1 MQAIVSERFSSR
13 QSLRSGRFSGL
24 GPPTAA
30 GPSHSLKE
38 SRSMPVLS
46 TPPLRRALFG
56 GALAALALVAGCRQ
70 QAVGDAHAGDGPPPA
85 PEVLVAEV
93 VPSGV
98 RVWDEFNGR
107 VDAIDS
113 VQLRPRVSGYIER
126 IAFTEGQ
133 EVKKGQLLFV
143 IDQRPYRAALAS
155 AEAELERTRAGAA
168 LARTQD
174 QRARQLVAEHAVSRE
189 EADTR
194 AGAMAQSAAQV
205 RAAEAAL
212 AAARLNL
219 DFTEVRAPVSGRAGR
234 ALLTVGNLAQAD
246 QSVLTTVV
254 SQDPVYV
261 YFDADEHSF
270 LRQQQAAQG
279 GKGRPVRM
287 GLASDEGFPHVG
299 TLDFTD
305 NQINAATGTVRM
317 RARLPNPGRLLT
329 PGLFARVQLQG
340 GGGEQQALLI
350 DDKAVL
356 TDQDRKYVYVV
367 GEGNKAE
374 RRDQE
379 LGRMVDGRRVV
390 EKGLAAGDRL
400 VVGGLQRI
408 YYPGMP
414 ISPKPAQGEGQ
425 AAVAKASAV
434 AAQ

>member
-1 MQAIVSERFSSR
+1 
-13 QSLRSGRFSGL
+13 
-24 GPPTAA
+24 
-30 GPSHSLKE
+30 
-38 SRSMPVLS
+38 MPVLPP
-46 TPPLRRALFG
+46 PPLRRALFG
-56 GALAALALVAGCRQ
+56 GALAALALLAGCRP
-70 QAVGDAHAGDGPPPA
+70 QAVGDAHASDGPPPA
-85 PEVLVAEV
+85 PEVLVSEV
-93 VPSGV
+93 VPASV

-107 VDAIDS
+107 IDAVDS

-126 IAFTEGQ
+126 IAFSEGQ
-133 EVKKGQLLFV
+133 EVRKGQLLFV

-194 AGAMAQSAAQV
+194 AGALAQSAAQV

-270 LRQQQAAQG
+270 LRQQQAAKDT
-279 GKGRPVRM
+279 KGRPGVQRPVRV
-287 GLASDEGFPHVG
+287 GLAGDEGFPHAG
-299 TLDFTD
+299 SLDFTD
-305 NQINAATGTVRM
+305 NQLNAGTGTVRM
-317 RARLPNPGRLLT
+317 RARLPNPDRMLT
-329 PGLFARVQLQG
+329 PGLFARVQLQDAQG
-340 GGGEQQALLI
+340 GGGERQTLLI

-374 RRDQE
+374 RRDLE

-390 EKGLAAGDRL
+390 DKGLAAGDRL

-414 ISPKPAQGEGQ
+414 VSPKPAPGDGQ
-425 AAVAKASAV
+425 AAVAKAPAV

>member
-1 MQAIVSERFSSR
+1 
-13 QSLRSGRFSGL
+13 
-24 GPPTAA
+24 
-30 GPSHSLKE
+30 
-38 SRSMPVLS
+38 MPVLPP
-46 TPPLRRALFG
+46 PPLRRALFG
-56 GALAALALVAGCRQ
+56 GALAALALLAGCRP
-70 QAVGDAHAGDGPPPA
+70 QAVGDAHASDGPPPA
-85 PEVLVAEV
+85 PEVLVSEV
-93 VPSGV
+93 VPASV

-107 VDAIDS
+107 IDAVDS
-113 VQLRPRVSGYIER
+113 VQLRPRVSGYLER
-126 IAFTEGQ
+126 IAFSEGQ
-133 EVKKGQLLFV
+133 EVRKGQLLFV

-270 LRQQQAAQG
+270 LRHQQAANAANG

-287 GLASDEGFPHVG
+287 GLASDEGFPHKG

-305 NQINAATGTVRM
+305 NQLNAGTGTVRM
-317 RARLPNPGRLLT
+317 RARMPNPDRLLT
-329 PGLFARVQLQG
+329 PGLFARVQLQSGQSEQG
-340 GGGEQQALLI
+340 GGGQQALLI

-374 RRDQE
+374 RRDLE

-390 EKGLAAGDRL
+390 QKGLAAGDRL

-414 ISPKPAQGEGQ
+414 VSPKPAPGDGQ
-425 AAVAKASAV
+425 AAVAQASAV

>member
-1 MQAIVSERFSSR
+1 M
-13 QSLRSGRFSGL
+13 
-24 GPPTAA
+24 
-30 GPSHSLKE
+30 
-38 SRSMPVLS
+38 
-46 TPPLRRALFG
+46 
-56 GALAALALVAGCRQ
+56 
-70 QAVGDAHAGDGPPPA
+70 GDAHASDGPPPA
-85 PEVLVAEV
+85 PEVLVSEV
-93 VPSGV
+93 VPASV

-107 VDAIDS
+107 IDAVDS

-126 IAFTEGQ
+126 IAFSEGQ
-133 EVKKGQLLFV
+133 EVRKGQLLFV

-270 LRQQQAAQG
+270 LRHQQAANAANG

-287 GLASDEGFPHVG
+287 GLASDEGFPHKG

-305 NQINAATGTVRM
+305 NQLNAGTGTVRM
-317 RARLPNPGRLLT
+317 RARMPNPDRLLT
-329 PGLFARVQLQG
+329 PGLFARVQLQSGQSEQG
-340 GGGEQQALLI
+340 GGGQQALLI

-374 RRDQE
+374 RRDLE

-390 EKGLAAGDRL
+390 QKGLAAGDRL

-414 ISPKPAQGEGQ
+414 VSPKPAPGDGQ
-425 AAVAKASAV
+425 AAVAQASAV

>member
-1 MQAIVSERFSSR
+1 MSVF
-13 QSLRSGRFSGL
+13 
-24 GPPTAA
+24 
-30 GPSHSLKE
+30 H
-38 SRSMPVLS
+38 
-46 TPPLRRALFG
+46 TPPLRRSLL
-56 GALAALALVAGCRQ
+56 GAAVAALALLAGCRQ
-70 QAVGDAHAGDGPPPA
+70 QAVGDAHASNGPPPA

-93 VPSGV
+93 APASV
-98 RVWDEFNGR
+98 RAWDEFNGR
-107 VDAIDS
+107 IDAVES

-126 IAFTEGQ
+126 IVFSEGQ
-133 EVKKGQLLFV
+133 EVRKGQLLFV

-174 QRARQLVAEHAVSRE
+174 QRARQLVAENAVSRE

-194 AGAMAQSAAQV
+194 AGALAQAQAQV

-212 AAARLNL
+212 ASARLNL

-234 ALLTVGNLAQAD
+234 ALLTMGNMAQAD
-246 QSVLTTVV
+246 QSVLTTLV

-261 YFDADEHSF
+261 YFDADEHSV
-270 LRQQQAAQG
+270 LRSQALARP
-279 GKGRPVRM
+279 GKAHPVRV
-287 GLASDEGFPHVG
+287 GLASEEGFPHTG

-305 NQINAATGTVRM
+305 NQLNPGTGTLRV
-317 RARLPNPGRLLT
+317 RARLPNPDRLLT

-340 GGGEQQALLI
+340 SGAQQALLI

-367 GEGNKAE
+367 GEGQVAE
-374 RRDQE
+374 RRDLV

-414 ISPKPAQGEGQ
+414 VNPQPAPQAQEA
-425 AAVAKASAV
+425 AAVA
-434 AAQ
+434 AAR